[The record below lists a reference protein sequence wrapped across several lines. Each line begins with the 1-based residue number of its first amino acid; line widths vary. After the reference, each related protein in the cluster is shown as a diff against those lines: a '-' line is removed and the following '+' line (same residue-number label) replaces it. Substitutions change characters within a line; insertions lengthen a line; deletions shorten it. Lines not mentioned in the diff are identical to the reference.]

1 MKIIEPK
8 KRDDLQI
15 TPKLHEAFGLFE
27 KLIYELNKKNL
38 PETTVEFINQRVEE
52 LNTIPSSDKSLK
64 KQLLKRQAQM
74 TKFLEK
80 EHKLVPKNYYRNL
93 WIPLGMSAFGLPFGV
108 ALGLVVDN
116 MGLLGVGLPIGL
128 AIGAIVGTQMDKQ
141 ALKDGRQLDTDLKY
155 T

>member
-8 KRDDLQI
+8 KRDDLQN

-38 PETTVEFINQRVEE
+38 PETTIEFINQHVEE

-64 KQLLKRQAQM
+64 KQAQI

-108 ALGLVVDN
+108 ALGLVVNN

-128 AIGAIVGTQMDKQ
+128 AIGAIVGTRMDKQ
-141 ALKDGRQLDTDLKY
+141 ALTDGRQLDTDLKY